1 MMSEQS
7 EVGTVGAWT
16 SVKTR
21 LSFVRRGRTE
31 HFVKG
36 VKGGNSFIL

>member
-1 MMSEQS
+1 MYEQS
-7 EVGTVGAWT
+7 EVRTEWAWT

-21 LSFVRRGRTE
+21 LSFVRIKGRTE